1 MSMAKN
7 KFVCT
12 FLGGADAGSFSIGY
26 RRGLNGIGIIIV
38 ENKNV
43 VIAATGDRWE
53 LSSLVR
59 VQF

>member
-1 MSMAKN
+1 MANN

-12 FLGGADAGSFSIGY
+12 FPGGADAGSFSIGD
-26 RRGLNGIGIIIV
+26 RRGVNGIGIIIV

-43 VIAATGDRWE
+43 VISATGDRWE
-53 LSSLVR
+53 LSSLVG

>member
-1 MSMAKN
+1 MVNK

-12 FLGGADAGSFSIGY
+12 FPGGADAGSLSIGDCS
-26 RRGLNGIGIIIV
+26 GVNGIGIIIV

-43 VIAATGDRWE
+43 VISATGDRWE
-53 LSSLVR
+53 LSSLVG

>member
-1 MSMAKN
+1 MANN

-12 FLGGADAGSFSIGY
+12 FPGGADAGSFSIGD
-26 RRGLNGIGIIIV
+26 RSGVNGIGIIIV

-53 LSSLVR
+53 LSSLVG